1 VDVLLPGQT
10 IIAELLWK
18 SGVTELDGAVVL
30 DPRLPLLRTAEMLVD
45 LRRAG
50 IEPHAWIVNRALAGS
65 GATDPLLRRRMAGE
79 EAQVRRLRSGLAP
92 LLYLLPWQARPRVGV
107 EALRALSAVQD
118 R

>member
-1 VDVLLPGQT
+1 
-10 IIAELLWK
+10 
-18 SGVTELDGAVVL
+18 
-30 DPRLPLLRTAEMLVD
+30 MD

-79 EAQVRRLRSGLAP
+79 DAQVLRLRSGLARR
-92 LLYLLPWQARPRVGV
+92 LYLLPWQSRPPVGV
-107 EALRALSAVQD
+107 EALRALSAS